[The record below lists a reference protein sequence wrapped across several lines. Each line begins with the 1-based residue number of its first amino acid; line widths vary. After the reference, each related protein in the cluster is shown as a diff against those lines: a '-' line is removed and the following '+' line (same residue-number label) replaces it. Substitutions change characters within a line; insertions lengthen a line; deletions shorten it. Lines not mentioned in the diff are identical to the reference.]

1 MIVVSDTT
9 PILSLLKIDRLDL
22 LQSLY
27 GKVLLPEA
35 VYHELV
41 SNPAFSDEAKQVAAC
56 AFLTVVSVKNK
67 SSVEL
72 LRKVSGLD
80 AGESE
85 AVILYE
91 EQNAELLLMD
101 ERKGRTIAKK
111 MDIEYI
117 GTAGILMLAYDK
129 QLLCASDVE
138 ECLDRLLSYDIRLG
152 KNLCNRVLDYVGL
165 KSKF

>member
-9 PILSLLKIDRLDL
+9 PILSLMKIGHLDL

-27 GKVLLPEA
+27 GQVLLPEA
-35 VYHELV
+35 VYNELV
-41 SNPAFSDEAKQVAAC
+41 SNPSFADEAKQINTC
-56 AFLTVVSVKNK
+56 KFLAVERVKNK

-72 LRKVSGLD
+72 LRKISGLD

-85 AVILYE
+85 AMILYE

-101 ERKGRTIAKK
+101 EHKGRIVAKR

-129 QLLCASDVE
+129 QLIAASDVE
-138 ECLDRLLSYDIRLG
+138 ACLDRMLDQNIRLG
-152 KNLCNRVLDYVGL
+152 KNLCNKILNYVGL